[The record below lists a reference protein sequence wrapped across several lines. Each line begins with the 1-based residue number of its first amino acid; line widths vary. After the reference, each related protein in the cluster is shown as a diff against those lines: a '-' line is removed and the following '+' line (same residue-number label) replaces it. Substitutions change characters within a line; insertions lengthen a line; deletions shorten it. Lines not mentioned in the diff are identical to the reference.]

1 MKDRAYAK
9 VNLVLEVVNRLENGY
24 HELNMIMAPLNF
36 YDVVDIEFASVT
48 TIESN
53 AVYLPVDQRNTV
65 IKAIELLRAKYQ
77 FQQQFKIKITKHI
90 PTQAGLAGGSS
101 DAASTI
107 RILNKLLRLNMTLQD
122 MLDIG
127 KQVGADVP
135 FCILNQPAVVRGIG
149 EVLQP
154 FELECDFWLVLVKP
168 RKGVSTKL
176 AFEALEVKDM
186 VGGHVDEMK
195 KALQSDDYPSVIAN
209 LFNTLEKPSI
219 AMVPE
224 IADIKDKLLAMGFDG
239 ALMSGSGS
247 TVFGITRQEAL
258 ANQASATLKQYDYF
272 TRKVQLLKK

>member
-107 RILNKLLRLNMTLQD
+107 RILNKLLRLNMSLQD

-135 FCILNQPAVVRGIG
+135 FCILNQPAVVKGIG

-209 LFNTLEKPSI
+209 LFNTLEKPSV

>member
-77 FQQQFKIKITKHI
+77 FQQQFNIKITKHI

-107 RILNKLLRLNMTLQD
+107 RILNKLLRLNMSLQD

-176 AFEALEVKDM
+176 AFEALEGKDM
-186 VGGHVDEMK
+186 VGGHVNEMK

>member
-107 RILNKLLRLNMTLQD
+107 RILNKLLRLNMSLQD

-176 AFEALEVKDM
+176 AFEALEGKDM

>member
-107 RILNKLLRLNMTLQD
+107 RILNKLLRLNMSLQD

>member
-107 RILNKLLRLNMTLQD
+107 RILNKLLRLNMSLQD

-176 AFEALEVKDM
+176 AFEALEGKDM

-224 IADIKDKLLAMGFDG
+224 IADIKDKLLAMGFEG

>member
-107 RILNKLLRLNMTLQD
+107 RILNKLLRLNMSLQD

-176 AFEALEVKDM
+176 AFEALEGKDM
-186 VGGHVDEMK
+186 VGGHVNEMK

>member
-107 RILNKLLRLNMTLQD
+107 RILNKLLRLNMSLQD

-135 FCILNQPAVVRGIG
+135 FCILNQPAVVKGIG

-176 AFEALEVKDM
+176 AFEALEGKDM

-219 AMVPE
+219 AMVLE

>member
-107 RILNKLLRLNMTLQD
+107 RILNKLLRLNMSLQD

-176 AFEALEVKDM
+176 AFEALEGKDM

-195 KALQSDDYPSVIAN
+195 KALQSDNYPSVIAN

>member
-107 RILNKLLRLNMTLQD
+107 RILNKLLRLNMSLQD

-176 AFEALEVKDM
+176 AFEALEGKDM
-186 VGGHVDEMK
+186 VGGHVNEMK

-258 ANQASATLKQYDYF
+258 ANQASATLKQHDYF

>member
-107 RILNKLLRLNMTLQD
+107 RILNKLLRLNMSLQD

-135 FCILNQPAVVRGIG
+135 FCILNQPAVVKGIG

-224 IADIKDKLLAMGFDG
+224 IADIKNKLLAMGFDG

>member
-77 FQQQFKIKITKHI
+77 FQQQFRIKITKHI

-107 RILNKLLRLNMTLQD
+107 RILNKLLRLNMSLQD

-149 EVLQP
+149 EVLQH

-176 AFEALEVKDM
+176 AFEALEGKDM

>member
-107 RILNKLLRLNMTLQD
+107 RILNKLLRLNMSLQD

-176 AFEALEVKDM
+176 AFEALKVKDM

-209 LFNTLEKPSI
+209 LFNTLEKPSV